1 MLTILMI
8 EDFEIL
14 RDATVRLFE
23 SHGHRAIGVDCAEA
37 LDEELGGRH
46 FDVFVLDLNLPGED
60 GLSLAQRIRATHP
73 LAGIVMMTART
84 NPQDAAKGYA
94 GGADIY
100 LPKPVDATVLLAA
113 VESLG
118 RRVHAAPQSAVG
130 RASVFLDSA
139 TRLLKGER
147 GEVRLTEDELLLITA
162 LARARGAQLDSWQLM
177 VALGLDPETYSKSSL
192 EIRIV
197 RLRRKLLDVG
207 AGAGCLR
214 AVRGKGYWL
223 SEPIEIV

>member
-1 MLTILMI
+1 
-8 EDFEIL
+8 
-14 RDATVRLFE
+14 
-23 SHGHRAIGVDCAEA
+23 
-37 LDEELGGRH
+37 
-46 FDVFVLDLNLPGED
+46 
-60 GLSLAQRIRATHP
+60 
-73 LAGIVMMTART
+73 
-84 NPQDAAKGYA
+84 
-94 GGADIY
+94 
-100 LPKPVDATVLLAA
+100 
-113 VESLG
+113 
-118 RRVHAAPQSAVG
+118 
-130 RASVFLDSA
+130 
-139 TRLLKGER
+139 
-147 GEVRLTEDELLLITA
+147 LTEDELLLITA